1 MRTYLSSH
9 NLIYKFDIPYI
20 LGHSVLPISS
30 SDLARTTQGGSAS
43 NQEVGM
49 CIKMLNQILYIFK

>member
-1 MRTYLSSH
+1 MRAYLSSH
-9 NLIYKFDIPYI
+9 NFVYKLDIPYI
-20 LGHSVLPISS
+20 SDHSVVSISS

-49 CIKMLNQILYIFK
+49 CITMLNQILYIFK